1 MRAGR
6 QRPTPAKPK
15 YRQQQE
21 NIIETHIQT
30 VDVLVIGGGTA
41 GPMAAAKA
49 KEANPALRVLLL
61 EKAHVKRSGAISM
74 GMDGLNN
81 AIVPGFATPEQYVK
95 EITTAND
102 GIVNQKTVMAYAQ
115 NSFPMIEELDRWG
128 VKFEKDET
136 GDYAMR
142 KVHHMGTYV
151 LPMPEGHDI
160 KKVLYRRLK
169 RARVEIT
176 NRLVATR
183 LLTSEDGSIAGAMAF
198 DCRTGDFH
206 VIRAKTVVL
215 STGAAGR
222 LGLPASGYL
231 FGTYENPTNAGDG
244 YSMAYHAGAELSGI
258 ECFQINPLIKDYNG
272 PACAYV
278 TGPFGGFTTNS
289 HGERFI
295 ECDYWSGQMMQEFY
309 NELQGGNGP
318 VFLKL
323 NHLAEETISTIE
335 TILHTNERPSRGRFH
350 EGRGTNYREQMVE
363 MHISEIG
370 LCSGHSA
377 SGVWVNEHAETTVTG
392 LYAAGDLACVPHNY
406 MLGAFVY
413 GKLAGES
420 AASYCAGKPL
430 ADVSQQQID
439 TERARVWA
447 PLSRTDGLP
456 PNQVEYKL
464 RRMVNDYLQ
473 PPKVTRKME
482 IGLSRF
488 EAIREDLDR
497 LQARNPHELMRALEV
512 HAIRDCAEM
521 AARASLYRTES
532 RWGLYHNRVD
542 YPERNDAEWL
552 VHVQV
557 KKEQDKMICL
567 KRPLEPYI
575 VALDDK
581 EKSAYQHLRI
591 KKEAD
596 AGSTAQQFKKAE
608 PATA

>member
-1 MRAGR
+1 M
-6 QRPTPAKPK
+6 Q
-15 YRQQQE
+15 
-21 NIIETHIQT
+21 THIQT

-49 KEANPALRVLLL
+49 KEANPQLRVLLL
-61 EKAHVKRSGAISM
+61 EKANVKRSGAISM

-102 GIVNQKTVMAYAQ
+102 GIVNQKTVMDYAQ
-115 NSFPMIEELDRWG
+115 NSYAMIEELDRWG

-169 RARVEIT
+169 RLRVEIT

-183 LLTSEDGSIAGAMAF
+183 LLTAEDGRIAGAMAF
-198 DCRTGDFH
+198 DCRSGDFH
-206 VIRAKTVVL
+206 VVRAKTVIL

-278 TGPFGGFTTNS
+278 TGPFGGYTTNNK
-289 HGERFI
+289 GERFI
-295 ECDYWSGQMMQEFY
+295 ECDYWSGQMMMEFY
-309 NELQGGNGP
+309 RELQSGDGP

-323 NHLAEETISTIE
+323 DHLAEETISTIE

-350 EGRGTNYREQMVE
+350 EGRGTDYRKQMVE

-377 SGVWVNEHAETTVTG
+377 SGVWVNEHAETTVAG

-413 GKLAGES
+413 GRLAGES
-420 AASYCAGKPL
+420 AARYCAEQPL
-430 ADVSQQQID
+430 ADVDEQQVER
-439 TERARVWA
+439 ERARVWA
-447 PLSRTDGLP
+447 PLANEDGLP

-488 EAIREDLDR
+488 EAIAEDLNR
-497 LQARNPHELMRALEV
+497 LSARNPHELMRAMEV

-532 RWGLYHNRVD
+532 RWGLYHYRVD
-542 YPERNDAEWL
+542 HPERNDRDWF
-552 VHVQV
+552 VHVQL
-557 KKEQDKMICL
+557 KKEQDGMRCF
-567 KRPLEPYI
+567 KRPVEPYI
-575 VALDDK
+575 VSLDEE
-581 EKSAYQHLRI
+581 EKSAYQKLRI
-591 KKEAD
+591 SKDRQGASPAENPTATTIEATE
-596 AGSTAQQFKKAE
+596 A
-608 PATA
+608 